1 MLTKNDTAVWSNPIL
16 FLHRLAIR
24 YIRHLQTLL
33 EIGPD
38 LPVDPCGSRF
48 SSQQHS
54 VITWPDMT
62 RDPYYY
68 AHHIE
73 SLPPSYQLPGAIAY
87 HGSSDYSMMS
97 AASPHPQY
105 GLAAVECHQED
116 FSASGFKEE
125 PPAMYWHSEPSEA
138 MYSPCMTPDYQ
149 LQYWLWNV
157 IASQALSFENPPPH
171 CSLFSCTKDNNK
183 LIVFWLVDL
192 VRLLRVV
199 RNIHNTSI
207 WSGC

>member
-1 MLTKNDTAVWSNPIL
+1 MVNIDMLTKNDTAVLSNSML

-38 LPVDPCGSRF
+38 LQVDPCGSRF

-73 SLPPSYQLPGAIAY
+73 SLPPPYQLPGAIAY
-87 HGSSDYSMMS
+87 HGSGDYGLMS

-125 PPAMYWHSEPSEA
+125 PPAMYWHTESSDA

-149 LQYWLWNV
+149 LQYWLWNNV
-157 IASQALSFENPPPH
+157 IASQALSFEIH
-171 CSLFSCTKDNNK
+171 HR
-183 LIVFWLVDL
+183 IVHF
-192 VRLLRVV
+192 LLYQR
-199 RNIHNTSI
+199 
-207 WSGC
+207 

>member
-1 MLTKNDTAVWSNPIL
+1 MLTKNDTVVLSNPTL

-24 YIRHLQTLL
+24 YIRHLQALL
-33 EIGPD
+33 EMGPD
-38 LPVDPCGSRF
+38 LQVDPCGSRF

-54 VITWPDMT
+54 VITWPDT

-87 HGSSDYSMMS
+87 HGSSDYGMMS

-105 GLAAVECHQED
+105 GLTAIECRQED
-116 FSASGFKEE
+116 FSATGFKEE
-125 PPAMYWHSEPSEA
+125 PPAMYWHTEPSEA

-149 LQYWLWNV
+149 MQYWLWNV
-157 IASQALSFENPPPH
+157 IASPALSFENPPLR
-171 CSLFSCTKDNNK
+171 CSLF
-183 LIVFWLVDL
+183 LVPKII
-192 VRLLRVV
+192 
-199 RNIHNTSI
+199 N
-207 WSGC
+207 